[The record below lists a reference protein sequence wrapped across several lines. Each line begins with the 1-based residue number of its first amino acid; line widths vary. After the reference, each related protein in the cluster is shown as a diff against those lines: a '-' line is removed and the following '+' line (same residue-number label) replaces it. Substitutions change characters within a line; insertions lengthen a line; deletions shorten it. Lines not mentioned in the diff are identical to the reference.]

1 MTEITLWLY
10 GKPEWELGD
19 MSEMTG
25 EQFKEHGKE
34 LMERLNKIGDIVTKL
49 ENNEWSKSGGL
60 YDLFLYKDI
69 SLDDAKKELTELGLD
84 LKILN
89 LRDDSEDY

>member
-10 GKPEWELGD
+10 GKPEWEIRNLD
-19 MSEMTG
+19 EITG
-25 EQFKEHGKE
+25 EQLKEHGKE
-34 LMERLNKIGDIVTKL
+34 LMERLNQIGDIVTKL

-60 YDLFLYKDI
+60 YDLFFYKDI
-69 SLDDAKKELTELGLD
+69 GFDDAKKELTNLEID
-84 LKILN
+84 IEKID